1 MRPALSLGFF
11 GLFGRSPAL
20 RAFDADLRAV
30 DLHPKLVPE
39 AVKLTAVRS
48 LMDENGGSEPSPE
61 ASRAAAQI
69 LAYCMIGANGFAG
82 ANGEPLTDAVEQR
95 IEMALSHGTSLDAK
109 LVLLTLHAKVIQPS
123 VVDHFGL
130 EVASD

>member
-11 GLFGRSPAL
+11 GLFGRSPIL

-39 AVKLTAVRS
+39 AVKLTAVRA
-48 LMDENGGSEPSPE
+48 LMDETDGADPSSE
-61 ASRAAAQI
+61 ATRAAAEI
-69 LAYCMIGANGFAG
+69 IAYCMIGAHAFAG
-82 ANGEPLTDAVEQR
+82 ANGVPLTDTIERR
-95 IEMALSHGTSLDAK
+95 IDAALEKGSNLDAR

-130 EVASD
+130 EVASN